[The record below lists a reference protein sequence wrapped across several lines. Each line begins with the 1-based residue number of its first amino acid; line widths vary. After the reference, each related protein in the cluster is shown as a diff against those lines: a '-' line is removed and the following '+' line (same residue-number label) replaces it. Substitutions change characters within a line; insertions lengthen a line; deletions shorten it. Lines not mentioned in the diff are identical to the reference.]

1 MCCHTHSGVKLGLL
15 CPRITSAEATSGVA
29 ALVPTTWIHCP
40 PHTSR
45 MPSVPSAAA
54 DTSASMRVLH
64 VGSVCQDGFAIAEL
78 QPLPVAPL

>member
-1 MCCHTHSGVKLGLL
+1 MCCHTHSGVNVDTDW
-15 CPRITSAEATSGVA
+15 PVTTSAPATIGEA
-29 ALVPTTWIHCP
+29 ALVPTTWTHCP

-54 DTSASMRVLH
+54 DTSASMRILQ
-64 VGSVCQDGFAIAEL
+64 VGSVCHEGLAMSAL